1 MAQILL
7 AADTLTVS
15 MRGAEKIEALHGNVT
30 VPRAS
35 VTRVRVAPDGMAEL
49 HGIRAPGRGRTDLIG
64 TPFTFP
70 LPRVLDDVGV
80 VDDLTVRVEDE
91 GRPPKHEQNIVP
103 GSPTTAVRPQIA
115 ATLVVLGAVALVAL
129 LWAIDW
135 GHGLAGFDRPVY
147 TWFVEHRTA
156 GLTPVMKAISTVS
169 SETVLPFIVLV
180 VAAIMLWRTRHLY
193 RVVLL
198 GAAMFLTVVIAEIFK
213 LGLDRHRPPVATMV
227 GAIETNGSF
236 PSFHTLGAT
245 TFALLLGYLWW
256 KAGSSAVRLATWLVA
271 SLIVFGLVA
280 SSRLY
285 LGYHWASDVLASAAI
300 AVIIMGAVIGADRVL
315 GPRWAPQ
322 SQRGKQGSSQHANT
336 HGNT

>member
-1 MAQILL
+1 M
-7 AADTLTVS
+7 
-15 MRGAEKIEALHGNVT
+15 
-30 VPRAS
+30 
-35 VTRVRVAPDGMAEL
+35 
-49 HGIRAPGRGRTDLIG
+49 
-64 TPFTFP
+64 
-70 LPRVLDDVGV
+70 

-180 VAAIMLWRTRHLY
+180 VAVVLLWRTRHLY
-193 RVVLL
+193 SVVLL
-198 GAAMFLTVVIAEIFK
+198 GGAMFLAVALAEIFK
-213 LGLDRHRPPVATMV
+213 LGLDRHRPPVATML
-227 GAIETNGSF
+227 GSIETNGSF

-256 KAGSSAVRLATWLVA
+256 TAGRRAARLATWLTV
-271 SLIVFGLVA
+271 SLVVFGLVA

-300 AVIIMGAVIGADRVL
+300 AAIILGIVISSDRVL

-322 SQRGKQGSSQHANT
+322 DQHENQRGNQDKIQHVNR
-336 HGNT
+336 HGNP